1 MSIFALWSVAAL
13 AWSAGE
19 MRALPDDTPVELGRV
34 RFETDFE
41 RALARAK
48 AESKPVF
55 LLFQEIPGCATCK
68 GFGTGPLS
76 HPLLVEAIEDEFVPC
91 VVHNNRGGKD
101 REVLER
107 YAEPAWNNPVV
118 RFVDADG
125 KDLLPRADGVWSTGA
140 VAARMADALE
150 RAGRARE
157 WVALVARE
165 NATGAVSRA
174 AFAMP
179 CFWTGQ
185 AQLGALDD
193 VLGVEAGF
201 VGASE
206 VVLVSFRGG
215 AEALARITERAEKLD
230 CALGVWA
237 ARGAELDVITP
248 RLGPRA
254 RAFEEPSRAPDGD
267 QLFHLARSPLHFLP
281 LTELQC
287 VRVNAVLGGARG
299 DEVVKGLARWLS
311 PRQQALA
318 RLIEPALR
326 ADEHALDGLA
336 RPRTADALAGYERQV
351 RERLAR

>member
-1 MSIFALWSVAAL
+1 MILLALTAATLL
-13 AWSAGE
+13 ASQATPSAT
-19 MRALPDDTPVELGRV
+19 RDVNPVELGRV

-48 AESKPVF
+48 TESKPVF

-68 GFGTGPLS
+68 SFGTGPLS

-91 VVHNNRGGKD
+91 VVHNNRGGRD

-107 YAEPAWNNPVV
+107 FAEPAWNNPVV
-118 RFVDADG
+118 RFVDAQG
-125 KDLLPRADGVWSTGA
+125 ADLLPRADGVWSTGA

-165 NATGAVSRA
+165 NASGPLSRA

-185 AQLGALDD
+185 AKLGALDD
-193 VLGVEAGF
+193 VLDVEAGF

-215 AEALARITERAEKLD
+215 AETLARITERAEKLD

-237 ARGAELDVITP
+237 SRGAELDGITP

-254 RAFEEPSRAPDGD
+254 RAFEAPSRAPDGD
-267 QLFHLARSPLHFLP
+267 QLFHLARSPLRFLP

-287 VRVNAVLGGARG
+287 VRVNAVLGSARG
-299 DEVVKGLARWLS
+299 DEVANGLARWLS

-336 RPRTADALAGYERQV
+336 RPRTTDALAGYERQV
-351 RERLAR
+351 RERLVR